1 MRQIY
6 FILILFT
13 CGLLNTGSSC
23 RLSLNGASI
32 PPEIES
38 VTVNY
43 FPNQSPFVATSLSQ
57 LFTETLIDKFNRESN
72 LSIKDNGGDWEFS
85 GAITNYT
92 STPIAPT
99 GDETTALN
107 RLTIT
112 VKVEF
117 TDQKDESRSWTQTFS
132 RFTDYESTQVL
143 SQVENDLIQDISDQL
158 ADDIFLKVAGN
169 W

>member
-1 MRQIY
+1 MKHSYI
-6 FILILFT
+6 ILFIVFS
-13 CGLLNTGSSC
+13 GFVNTGSSC
-23 RLSLNGASI
+23 KLSLNGASI
-32 PPEIES
+32 PPEISS

-43 FPNQSPFVATSLSQ
+43 FPNQSSFVATSLSQ
-57 LFTETLIDKFNRESN
+57 TFTETLIDKFNRESN
-72 LSIKDNGGDWEFS
+72 LTVKDRDGDWEFG
-85 GAITNYT
+85 GAITNYI
-92 STPIAPT
+92 SSAIAPT

-117 TDQKDESRSWTQTFS
+117 TNHKNEDQNWSQSFS
-132 RFTDYESTQVL
+132 RFADYESTQTL
-143 SQVENDLIQDISDQL
+143 STVENDLIAEITEQL